1 MSPVF
6 ALLRSNPPA
15 RRFFA
20 AYLQSSLGNG
30 MGYVALVLV
39 ALERFHSPWAVA
51 LVLIADLLPLMLLG
65 PMLGGAADH
74 LPRRTCAIGA
84 DLLRAV
90 AFLGIAMVDDIG
102 ATLALAALAGVGNGL
117 FNPAVLSG
125 MPRLVG
131 ERHLPAATSLFGAVS
146 TLGRTVGPLL
156 AAALLLGG
164 GAELA
169 LVVNGLSFLVSAA
182 LLVSLDLGRAEP
194 VNAPAPAEP
203 GWRLGPGFRRI
214 VIGSSGAALFAGMA
228 NVAEPTFIT
237 GDLGAPAAGFSAMVG
252 LYFIGVAAGSL
263 VGTRGGEPSRLWAR
277 YLAGIAG
284 IGAGYTAAALA
295 PVFLL
300 CLPGFVLAGFGN
312 GLLMVHERLLVQTT
326 VAE

>member
-131 ERHLPAATSLFGAVS
+131 ERHLPAATSMFGAVS

-164 GAELA
+164 GAEPA

-182 LLVSLDLGRAEP
+182 LLTSLDLGRAERATTTP
-194 VNAPAPAEP
+194 ERATPGAEDGAP

-214 VIGSSGAALFAGMA
+214 VIGSSGAALFAGWA
-228 NVAEPTFIT
+228 NVADPPFIP
-237 GDLGAPAAGFSAMVG
+237 GALAAPAAGFSVMVG
-252 LYFIGVAAGSL
+252 LYFVGVAAGSL
-263 VGTRGGEPSRLWAR
+263 VGSRGGDPSRLWAR
-277 YLAGIAG
+277 YLTG
-284 IGAGYTAAALA
+284 IGAMG
-295 PVFLL
+295 
-300 CLPGFVLAGFGN
+300 
-312 GLLMVHERLLVQTT
+312 
-326 VAE
+326 